1 MARPR
6 RKNRHLP
13 PKVRERHGSY
23 HFIDD
28 QGRSRKLC
36 RVDEGEA
43 KLYEELLKLKR
54 AADRPHAMSEAI
66 SRFKLE
72 HLPGL
77 AVSTRAE
84 HERILDIFAKV
95 FDEFDILQ
103 VRPTDVTQVLKKKW
117 PGKPTM
123 QHHAKSRLS
132 TFFRWCMDEGLR
144 NDNPCRD
151 LWVKGGAKH
160 KSKWTHE
167 SFHAIR
173 DALLPTLDE
182 SKWRRADG
190 ELRDDVRAGLMVQ
203 CYLDLSFLLYQRT
216 TEIRRLRYSQVL
228 ERERLIHFEPTKTAK
243 SSGAEIDIPIT
254 PALEAVL
261 ARVRSLAKIKPL
273 PGGDAF
279 VIQTRKGS
287 PYTAF
292 GIRSAINRAAIRA
305 GYAAVKGPRSG
316 LTAKDLR
323 AFAASYA
330 KAQGYTLEQLKA
342 GLAHTTITTTEG
354 YVQQHTTPVSEIVL
368 SLPPRPRKSKNS
380 GQ

>member
-1 MARPR
+1 MPR
-6 RKNRHLP
+6 RRRKDRHLP
-13 PKVRERHGSY
+13 QNVYERHGSY
-23 HFIDD
+23 HFVDFK
-28 QGRSRKLC
+28 GRWRKLS
-36 RVDEGEA
+36 RVREGEA

-54 AADRPHAMSEAI
+54 AAERPNRMPEAI

-77 AVSTRAE
+77 AVSTRRE
-84 HERILDIFAKV
+84 HERILDIFGKV
-95 FDEFDILQ
+95 FGEFDVVQ
-103 VRPTDVTQVLKKKW
+103 VRPTDVSQILKKKW
-117 PGKPTM
+117 PGKATM

-132 TFFRWCMDEGLR
+132 TFFRWCMEEGLR

-173 DALLPTLDE
+173 DVLVPTHDE

-190 ELRDDVRAGLMVQ
+190 RLRDDVRAGLMVQ

-216 TEIRRLRYSQVL
+216 TEIRRLRYSQIL

-254 PALEAVL
+254 ASLETVL
-261 ARVRSLAKIKPL
+261 ARARSLAKIKPG

-279 VIQTRKGS
+279 VIQTRSGG

-292 GIRSAINRAAIRA
+292 GIRSAIDRAAIRA
-305 GYAAVKGPRSG
+305 GYATANGPRSG

-323 AFAASYA
+323 AFAASCA

-354 YVQQHTTPVSEIVL
+354 YVQQHTTPVSEVTL
-368 SLPPRPRKSKNS
+368 TLPPRPGKAKNF

>member
-1 MARPR
+1 MGRRR

-13 PKVRERHGSY
+13 PRVREQHGSY
-23 HFIDD
+23 HFVDH
-28 QGRSRKLC
+28 QGKWRKLS
-36 RVDEGEA
+36 RVREGEA

-54 AADRPHAMSEAI
+54 AAERPNSMPEAI
-66 SRFKLE
+66 SRFKLD

-77 AVSTRAE
+77 AVSTRDE
-84 HERILDIFAKV
+84 HQRILDLFAKV
-95 FDEFDILQ
+95 FDEFDVLH
-103 VRPTDVTQVLKKKW
+103 VRPTDIIQVLKKKW
-117 PGKPTM
+117 PGKFTM

-132 TFFRWCMDEGLR
+132 TFFRWCMEEGLR

-151 LWVKGGAKH
+151 LWIKGGARH
-160 KSKWTHE
+160 KSKWTRE

-190 ELRDDVRAGLMVQ
+190 RLRDDVRAGLMVQ

-216 TEIRRLRYSQVL
+216 TDIRRLRYSQIL
-228 ERERLIHFEPTKTAK
+228 EAERLIHFEPTKTAR
-243 SSGAEIDIPIT
+243 SSGAEIYIPIT
-254 PALEAVL
+254 AALEAVL
-261 ARVRSLAKIKPL
+261 GRARSLAKIKPG

-279 VIQTRKGS
+279 VIQTRKGG

-292 GIRSAINRAAIRA
+292 GIRSAIDRAAIRA
-305 GYAAVKGPRSG
+305 GYATANGPRSG

-323 AFAASYA
+323 AFAASCA

-354 YVQQHTTPVSEIVL
+354 YVQQHTVPVSEVTL
-368 SLPPRPRKSKNS
+368 TLPPRPEKRRI
-380 GQ
+380 